1 MSKGTISVNAVA
13 ISDDW
18 DFVNGDG
25 ILEVDAFHIRTLL
38 VVFVFVVVVGDS
50 SNSCDRTVDC
60 VT

>member
-38 VVFVFVVVVGDS
+38 VVVVVGDS